1 MEINH
6 SSKSL
11 LNFLIPFLTAY
22 FGSKGIF
29 YLFSFE
35 YSIFSDAFVIQKL
48 LIDISVFGVLFY
60 IGSIGAKH
68 LTSTKN
74 KSNVIKS

>member
-1 MEINH
+1 MEINQ
-6 SSKSL
+6 SNKSL

-29 YLFSFE
+29 YLFAFE
-35 YSIFSDAFVIQKL
+35 YSLFSDAFDIQKL

-60 IGSIGAKH
+60 IGSIGANY

-74 KSNVIKS
+74 KSSLINS

>member
-35 YSIFSDAFVIQKL
+35 YSIFSDAFDIQKL

-74 KSNVIKS
+74 KSSVINS